1 MARKLIDQEEAAR
14 MLGITSEQVGV
25 LRDRKKLF
33 PYRDGD
39 QWKYKQEDIERY
51 RLEMQHE
58 KPAPAP
64 EEEAPIWDSGDSVV
78 GKNVES
84 VELAAEDVTAKDSG
98 ELELQA
104 GDEVD
109 SILLSEVELGKSS
122 REGASTIIGKPD
134 EGPAADM
141 DLPPSTISKASKAK
155 APADDVIPL
164 DDDADLLAAS
174 AAAPGGSMV
183 VKTESGLKLPRNPA
197 EESKNVLSS
206 TGSTLG
212 LDAGSSGF
220 SLVGDSSLAAFADVK
235 LVPSD
240 EGGTKTGSSDKLFGS
255 DALQLSDNE
264 LKLMDTGSVTQ
275 VPPSKPAETAKKS
288 SSGSSIKLGDEEL
301 EVVLGSSKSGSDV
314 TQSPTD
320 SGIQLIS
327 TSDSGLSLDQP
338 VALGS
343 SARRLLDMP
352 AEGASE
358 ELAVEAAPEALKP
371 DEDFM
376 LTAMDDTGSE
386 ESSDSGSQVIAL
398 DTDEELSSGMFGG
411 SGGAALLE
419 EEPSAAL
426 GGAPMLVPTS
436 TFGAAPSLMGG
447 GALGGTALGGAAM
460 GGPAAAAPA
469 QGAYSTANIAVLSV
483 CVVLLMLCGMMTF
496 DLMRNMWSWDGPY
509 AVNSSILESIG
520 KTVGWMEK

>member
-14 MLGITSEQVGV
+14 ILGITSEQVGV

-51 RLEMQHE
+51 RQEMEDE
-58 KPAPAP
+58 KPAPAS

-78 GKNVES
+78 GKDLES
-84 VELAAEDVTAKDSG
+84 VELASENASPAASSAKDSD
-98 ELELQA
+98 ELNLEADA
-104 GDEVD
+104 GDEID
-109 SILLSEVELGKSS
+109 SILLSEVELGNSS

-141 DLPPSTISKASKAK
+141 DLPPSTISKASK
-155 APADDVIPL
+155 DDIISL

-183 VKTESGLKLPRNPA
+183 IKSESGIKLPRNPA

-206 TGSTLG
+206 TGSGLG

-235 LVPSD
+235 LTPSD
-240 EGGTKTGSSDKLFGS
+240 VGGTKAGGSDKLFGS
-255 DALQLSDNE
+255 DALQLSDDE
-264 LKLMDTGSVTQ
+264 LKLMDPDGTSPGMA
-275 VPPSKPAETAKKS
+275 KPAESPKKT
-288 SSGSSIKLGDEEL
+288 SGSSVKLGDEEL
-301 EVVLGSSKSGSDV
+301 ELVMGSKTGSDV

-327 TSDSGLSLDQP
+327 PSDSGLSLDQP
-338 VALGS
+338 MALGS

-352 AEGASE
+352 LDDLGSGE
-358 ELAVEAAPEALKP
+358 ELSMEAPGTPAKP
-371 DEDFM
+371 DEDFL
-376 LTAMDDTGSE
+376 LTAVDDANE

-398 DTDEELSSGMFGG
+398 DTEDELGSGMFAGGG
-411 SGGAALLE
+411 SGGGLLE
-419 EEPSAAL
+419 EEPSAGPLSGGGLSPVLAPTSAFATSTAAMMS
-426 GGAPMLVPTS
+426 GGAPI
-436 TFGAAPSLMGG
+436 
-447 GALGGTALGGAAM
+447 
-460 GGPAAAAPA
+460 AAPA
-469 QGAYSTANIAVLSV
+469 EAPYSTANITVLSV

-496 DLMRNMWSWDGPY
+496 DLMRNMWGWNGPY
-509 AVNSSILESIG
+509 SVNSSILDSIG

>member
-14 MLGITSEQVGV
+14 MLGITAEQVGV

-51 RLEMQHE
+51 RQEMEDE
-58 KPAPAP
+58 KPAPAA

-78 GKNVES
+78 GKDLES
-84 VELAAEDVTAKDSG
+84 VELAGEDV
-98 ELELQA
+98 A
-104 GDEVD
+104 GDEID
-109 SILLSEVELGKSS
+109 SILLSEVELGNSS

-134 EGPAADM
+134 EGSGADM
-141 DLPPSTISKASKAK
+141 DLPPSTISKASK
-155 APADDVIPL
+155 DDVISL

-183 VKTESGLKLPRNPA
+183 IKSESGIKLPRNPA

-206 TGSTLG
+206 TGSGLG

-235 LVPSD
+235 LTPSD
-240 EGGTKTGSSDKLFGS
+240 VGGTKAGGSDKLFGS
-255 DALQLSDNE
+255 DALQLSDDE
-264 LKLMDTGSVTQ
+264 LKLMDPGGTSPGMA
-275 VPPSKPAETAKKS
+275 KPAESPKKT
-288 SSGSSIKLGDEEL
+288 SGSSIKLGDEEL
-301 EVVLGSSKSGSDV
+301 ELVMGSKTGSDV

-327 TSDSGLSLDQP
+327 PSDSGLSLDQP

-352 AEGASE
+352 LDDLGTGE
-358 ELAVEAAPEALKP
+358 ELALETPGAPAKP
-371 DEDFM
+371 DEDFL
-376 LTAMDDTGSE
+376 LTAVDDANE

-398 DTDEELSSGMFGG
+398 DTEDELGSGMFAGGG
-411 SGGAALLE
+411 SGAGLLE
-419 EEPSAAL
+419 EEPAVGSLGGGGLSPVLTPTSAFSPSTAAMM
-426 GGAPMLVPTS
+426 GGAPI
-436 TFGAAPSLMGG
+436 
-447 GALGGTALGGAAM
+447 
-460 GGPAAAAPA
+460 AAPA
-469 QGAYSTANIAVLSV
+469 EAPYSSANITVLSV

-496 DLMRNMWSWDGPY
+496 DLMRNMWGWNGPY
-509 AVNSSILESIG
+509 SVNSSILDSIG